1 MKLEMNKVVDTFKL
15 TLKLRV
21 DLYMYLLV
29 NMICKSNKVVP
40 QKYLSFRGRIFLF
53 GGKMEENLTK
63 VLETFNK
70 EIESSKSLDD
80 LEKLRIKYLG
90 KKGEITDLKKSIA
103 KLPNEEKPAAG
114 KLINKT
120 SKEIEEKLA
129 LKNEEIKKV
138 LLEEKVKAEKIDV
151 TAHFDKYE
159 SGHLAVINQT
169 MEELESIFQNM
180 GFDVVEG
187 PEVDTVKF
195 VFDDLNSPE
204 DHPARSTSD
213 TFYINDEVLLRPH
226 TSSMQIRVM
235 NEGKL
240 PIKMVS
246 AGRVFRNDE
255 VDATHS
261 PMFHQLE
268 CLVVDEN
275 VSMANLKA
283 TLETFIKEMF
293 GDEMKLRY
301 RPHHFPF
308 TEPSLEVDVTCPICK
323 GEGCPACGNTGW
335 SMELLGGGMVH
346 PNVLEACGIDSEKY
360 TGFAFGL
367 GVDRIA
373 MVKYGLDDI
382 RLLYDNDKRFMEQ
395 F

>member
-1 MKLEMNKVVDTFKL
+1 MMEAKLNDILAKAK
-15 TLKLRV
+15 
-21 DLYMYLLV
+21 
-29 NMICKSNKVVP
+29 
-40 QKYLSFRGRIFLF
+40 G
-53 GGKMEENLTK
+53 
-63 VLETFNK
+63 
-70 EIESSKSLDD
+70 EIDAASSLDD
-80 LEKLRIKYLG
+80 LEKARVKYLG
-90 KKGEITDLKKSIA
+90 KKGLITDLKKNIS
-103 KLPNEEKPAAG
+103 KLPKEEKPMAG
-114 KLINKT
+114 KLINENSKKIEQALGQKT
-120 SKEIEEKLA
+120 EDLNKEILKEKIKKEKL
-129 LKNEEIKKV
+129 
-138 LLEEKVKAEKIDV
+138 DV
-151 TAHFDKYE
+151 TAHFDRHE
-159 SGHLAVINQT
+159 SGHLSLINQT
-169 MEELESIFQNM
+169 LDDLETIFQNM
-180 GFDVVEG
+180 GFEVVDG
-187 PEVDTVKF
+187 PEIDTVKN
-195 VFDDLNSPE
+195 VFDDLNSPA

-213 TFYINDEVLLRPH
+213 TFYITDDILLRPH
-226 TSSMQIRVM
+226 TSSVQIRVM

-255 VDATHS
+255 VDRTHS

-293 GDEMKLRY
+293 GDDIELRY

-308 TEPSLEVDVTCPICK
+308 TEPSLEVDATCPICH

-373 MVKYGLDDI
+373 MVRYGLDDI
-382 RLLYDNDKRFMEQ
+382 RLLYDNDKRFIEQ

>member
-1 MKLEMNKVVDTFKL
+1 
-15 TLKLRV
+15 
-21 DLYMYLLV
+21 
-29 NMICKSNKVVP
+29 
-40 QKYLSFRGRIFLF
+40 
-53 GGKMEENLTK
+53 MEENLK
-63 VLETFNK
+63 QSLSKAQNEIEAADSLEVLEK
-70 EIESSKSLDD
+70 IRVS
-80 LEKLRIKYLG
+80 YLG
-90 KKGEITDLKKSIA
+90 KKGIITDLKKNIS
-103 KLPNEEKPAAG
+103 KLPNEEKPMAG
-114 KLINKT
+114 KLINET
-120 SKEIEEKLA
+120 STKIENA
-129 LKNEEIKKV
+129 
-138 LLEEKVKAEKIDV
+138 LLEKSEILKEELLKEKVEEETIDV
-151 TAHFDKYE
+151 TAHFERHD
-159 SGHLAVINQT
+159 SGHLALINQT
-169 MEELESIFQNM
+169 LEELESIFQNM

-187 PEVDTVKF
+187 PEIDTVKN
-195 VFDDLNSPE
+195 VFDDLNSPA

-213 TFYINDEVLLRPH
+213 TFYITDDTLLRPH

-293 GDEMKLRY
+293 GDDMELRY

-308 TEPSLEVDVTCPICK
+308 TEPSLEVDATCPVCR

-373 MVKYGLDDI
+373 MVKYGLNDI
-382 RLLYDNDKRFMEQ
+382 RLLYDNDKRFLEQ

>member
-1 MKLEMNKVVDTFKL
+1 
-15 TLKLRV
+15 
-21 DLYMYLLV
+21 
-29 NMICKSNKVVP
+29 
-40 QKYLSFRGRIFLF
+40 
-53 GGKMEENLTK
+53 MEENLK
-63 VLETFNK
+63 QILSK
-70 EIESSKSLDD
+70 AKSEIEASDSLDT
-80 LEKLRIKYLG
+80 LEKIRVAYLG
-90 KKGEITDLKKSIA
+90 KKGLITDQKKNIS
-103 KLPNEEKPAAG
+103 KLPNEEKPMAG
-114 KLINKT
+114 KLINET
-120 SKEIEEKLA
+120 SKEIENA
-129 LKNEEIKKV
+129 LSQKSEAVKKELLKQKIAEET
-138 LLEEKVKAEKIDV
+138 IDV
-151 TAHFDKYE
+151 TAHFENHD
-159 SGHLAVINQT
+159 SGHLALINQT
-169 MEELESIFQNM
+169 LEELEAIFQNM

-187 PEVDTVKF
+187 PEIDTVKH
-195 VFDDLNSPE
+195 VFDDLNSPA

-213 TFYINDEVLLRPH
+213 TFYITDDILLRPH

-293 GDEMKLRY
+293 GDDIKLRY

-308 TEPSLEVDVTCPICK
+308 TEPSLEVDATCPVCR

-382 RLLYDNDKRFMEQ
+382 RLLYDNDKRFIEQ

>member
-1 MKLEMNKVVDTFKL
+1 
-15 TLKLRV
+15 
-21 DLYMYLLV
+21 
-29 NMICKSNKVVP
+29 
-40 QKYLSFRGRIFLF
+40 
-53 GGKMEENLTK
+53 MEENLKK
-63 VLETFNK
+63 VLETFAQ
-70 EIESSKSLDD
+70 EIVDAKSLDD

-103 KLPNEEKPAAG
+103 KLPNEEKPEAG

-129 LKNEEIKKV
+129 SKNKEINEE
-138 LLEEKVKAEKIDV
+138 LLSEKVKAEKIDV
-151 TAHFDKYE
+151 TAHFDKFE

-187 PEVDTVKF
+187 PEVDTVKY

-308 TEPSLEVDVTCPICK
+308 TEPSLEVDVTCPTCK

-382 RLLYDNDKRFMEQ
+382 RLLYDNDKRFIEQ

>member
-1 MKLEMNKVVDTFKL
+1 
-15 TLKLRV
+15 
-21 DLYMYLLV
+21 
-29 NMICKSNKVVP
+29 
-40 QKYLSFRGRIFLF
+40 
-53 GGKMEENLTK
+53 MEENLKQSLTK
-63 VLETFNK
+63 AQN
-70 EIESSKSLDD
+70 EIEAAKSLDE
-80 LEKLRIKYLG
+80 LEKIRITYLG
-90 KKGEITDLKKSIA
+90 KKGVMTDLKKNIS
-103 KLPNEEKPAAG
+103 KLPNEEKPMAG
-114 KLINKT
+114 KLINET
-120 SKEIEEKLA
+120 STQIETA
-129 LKNEEIKKV
+129 L
-138 LLEEKVKAEKIDV
+138 AEKSEEVKKELLKEKIVNETIDV
-151 TAHFDKYE
+151 TAHFEKHD
-159 SGHLAVINQT
+159 SGHLALINQT
-169 MEELESIFQNM
+169 LEELETIFQNM

-187 PEVDTVKF
+187 PEIDTVKN
-195 VFDDLNSPE
+195 VFDDLNSPA

-213 TFYINDEVLLRPH
+213 TFYITDDILLRPH

-235 NEGKL
+235 EEGKL

-293 GDEMKLRY
+293 GDDMELRY

-308 TEPSLEVDVTCPICK
+308 TEPSLEVDATCPICR

-346 PNVLEACGIDSEKY
+346 PSVLEACGIDSEKY

-382 RLLYDNDKRFMEQ
+382 RLLYDNDKRFLEQ

>member
-1 MKLEMNKVVDTFKL
+1 
-15 TLKLRV
+15 
-21 DLYMYLLV
+21 
-29 NMICKSNKVVP
+29 
-40 QKYLSFRGRIFLF
+40 
-53 GGKMEENLTK
+53 MEENLKK
-63 VLETFNK
+63 VLETFAQ
-70 EIESSKSLDD
+70 EIVDAKSLDD

-103 KLPNEEKPAAG
+103 KLPNEEKPEAG

-129 LKNEEIKKV
+129 SKNKEINEK
-138 LLEEKVKAEKIDV
+138 LLSEKVKAEKIDV
-151 TAHFDKYE
+151 TAHFDKFE

-187 PEVDTVKF
+187 PEVDTVKY

-308 TEPSLEVDVTCPICK
+308 TEPSLEVDVTCPTCK

-382 RLLYDNDKRFMEQ
+382 RLLYDNDKRFIEQ

>member
-1 MKLEMNKVVDTFKL
+1 
-15 TLKLRV
+15 
-21 DLYMYLLV
+21 
-29 NMICKSNKVVP
+29 
-40 QKYLSFRGRIFLF
+40 
-53 GGKMEENLTK
+53 MEENLK
-63 VLETFNK
+63 QILSK
-70 EIESSKSLDD
+70 AKSEIEASDSLDT
-80 LEKLRIKYLG
+80 LEKIRVAYLG
-90 KKGEITDLKKSIA
+90 KKGLITDQKKNIS
-103 KLPNEEKPAAG
+103 KLPNEEKPMAG
-114 KLINKT
+114 KLINET
-120 SKEIEEKLA
+120 SKEIENA
-129 LKNEEIKKV
+129 LSQKSEAVKKELLKQKIAEET
-138 LLEEKVKAEKIDV
+138 IDV
-151 TAHFDKYE
+151 TAHFERHD
-159 SGHLAVINQT
+159 SGHLALINQT
-169 MEELESIFQNM
+169 LEELESIFQNM

-187 PEVDTVKF
+187 PEIDTVKN
-195 VFDDLNSPE
+195 VFDDLNSPA

-213 TFYINDEVLLRPH
+213 TFYITDDTLLRPH

-293 GDEMKLRY
+293 GDDMELRY

-308 TEPSLEVDVTCPICK
+308 TEPSLEVDATCPVCR

-346 PNVLEACGIDSEKY
+346 SNVLEACGIDSEKY

-382 RLLYDNDKRFMEQ
+382 RLLYDNDKRFLEQ

>member
-1 MKLEMNKVVDTFKL
+1 MEAKLNDILAKA
-15 TLKLRV
+15 
-21 DLYMYLLV
+21 
-29 NMICKSNKVVP
+29 
-40 QKYLSFRGRIFLF
+40 RG
-53 GGKMEENLTK
+53 
-63 VLETFNK
+63 
-70 EIESSKSLDD
+70 EIDAASSLDD
-80 LEKLRIKYLG
+80 LEKARVKYLG
-90 KKGEITDLKKSIA
+90 KKGLITDLKKNIS
-103 KLPNEEKPAAG
+103 KLPKEEKPMAG
-114 KLINKT
+114 KLINENSKKIEQALGQKT
-120 SKEIEEKLA
+120 EDLNKEILKEKIKKEKL
-129 LKNEEIKKV
+129 
-138 LLEEKVKAEKIDV
+138 DV
-151 TAHFDKYE
+151 TAHFDRHE
-159 SGHLAVINQT
+159 SGHLSLINQT
-169 MEELESIFQNM
+169 LDDLETIFQNM
-180 GFDVVEG
+180 GFEVVDG
-187 PEVDTVKF
+187 PEIDTVKN
-195 VFDDLNSPE
+195 VFDDLNSPA

-213 TFYINDEVLLRPH
+213 TFYITDDILLRPH
-226 TSSMQIRVM
+226 TSSVQIRVM

-255 VDATHS
+255 VDRTHS

-293 GDEMKLRY
+293 GDDIELRY

-308 TEPSLEVDVTCPICK
+308 TEPSLEVDATCPICH

-373 MVKYGLDDI
+373 MVRYGLDDI
-382 RLLYDNDKRFMEQ
+382 RLLYDNDKRFIEQ

>member
-1 MKLEMNKVVDTFKL
+1 MKEELKALVEEATKAIEEKTDLKSLEE
-15 TLKLRV
+15 LRV
-21 DLYMYLLV
+21 
-29 NMICKSNKVVP
+29 
-40 QKYLSFRGRIFLF
+40 
-53 GGKMEENLTK
+53 
-63 VLETFNK
+63 
-70 EIESSKSLDD
+70 
-80 LEKLRIKYLG
+80 KYLG
-90 KKGEITDLKKSIA
+90 KKGKITAFKKNIS
-103 KLPNEEKPAAG
+103 KLPNEEKPMAG
-114 KLINKT
+114 KLINET
-120 SKEIEEKLA
+120 SREVEKILEKRKEI
-129 LKNEEIKKV
+129 IKKE
-138 LLEEKVKAEKIDV
+138 LLEKKIKEEKIDV
-151 TAHFDKYE
+151 TANFDIYETGHF
-159 SGHLAVINQT
+159 SVINQT
-169 MEELESIFQNM
+169 MAELEEIFQNM

-187 PEVDTVKF
+187 PEIDTVKN
-195 VFDDLNSPE
+195 VFDDLNSPKN
-204 DHPARSTSD
+204 HPSRSLSD
-213 TFYINDEVLLRPH
+213 TFYIDEDTLLRPH

-275 VSMANLKA
+275 VSLANLKS

-293 GDEMKLRY
+293 GNDMKMRY

-308 TEPSLEVDVTCPICK
+308 TEPSLEVDVTCPSCGGK
-323 GEGCPACGNTGW
+323 GCPACSNTGW

>member
-1 MKLEMNKVVDTFKL
+1 MMEAKLNDILAKA
-15 TLKLRV
+15 
-21 DLYMYLLV
+21 
-29 NMICKSNKVVP
+29 
-40 QKYLSFRGRIFLF
+40 RG
-53 GGKMEENLTK
+53 
-63 VLETFNK
+63 
-70 EIESSKSLDD
+70 EIEAASSLDD
-80 LEKLRIKYLG
+80 LEKARVKYLG
-90 KKGEITDLKKSIA
+90 KKGLVTDLKKNIS
-103 KLPNEEKPAAG
+103 KLPKEEKPIAG
-114 KLINKT
+114 KLINENSKKIEEALGQKT
-120 SKEIEEKLA
+120 EALNKEILKEKIKKEKL
-129 LKNEEIKKV
+129 
-138 LLEEKVKAEKIDV
+138 DV
-151 TAHFDKYE
+151 TANFDRHD
-159 SGHLAVINQT
+159 SGHLSLINQT
-169 MEELESIFQNM
+169 LDDLETIFQNM
-180 GFDVVEG
+180 GFEVVDG
-187 PEVDTVKF
+187 PEIDTVKN
-195 VFDDLNSPE
+195 VFDDLNSPA

-213 TFYINDEVLLRPH
+213 TFYITDDILLRPH
-226 TSSMQIRVM
+226 TSSVQIRVM

-255 VDATHS
+255 VDRTHS

-293 GDEMKLRY
+293 GDDIELRY

-308 TEPSLEVDVTCPICK
+308 TEPSLEVDATCPICH

-373 MVKYGLDDI
+373 MVRYGLDDI
-382 RLLYDNDKRFMEQ
+382 RLLYDNDKRFIEQ

>member
-1 MKLEMNKVVDTFKL
+1 MGFVVVD
-15 TLKLRV
+15 
-21 DLYMYLLV
+21 
-29 NMICKSNKVVP
+29 
-40 QKYLSFRGRIFLF
+40 
-53 GGKMEENLTK
+53 
-63 VLETFNK
+63 
-70 EIESSKSLDD
+70 
-80 LEKLRIKYLG
+80 
-90 KKGEITDLKKSIA
+90 
-103 KLPNEEKPAAG
+103 
-114 KLINKT
+114 
-120 SKEIEEKLA
+120 
-129 LKNEEIKKV
+129 
-138 LLEEKVKAEKIDV
+138 
-151 TAHFDKYE
+151 
-159 SGHLAVINQT
+159 
-169 MEELESIFQNM
+169 
-180 GFDVVEG
+180 G
-187 PEVDTVKF
+187 PEIDTVKN
-195 VFDDLNSPE
+195 VFDDLNSPA

-213 TFYINDEVLLRPH
+213 TFYITDDILLRPH
-226 TSSMQIRVM
+226 TSSVQIRVM

-255 VDATHS
+255 VDRTHS

-268 CLVVDEN
+268 CLVIDEN

-293 GDEMKLRY
+293 GDDIELRY

-308 TEPSLEVDVTCPICK
+308 TEPSLEVDATCPVCH

-373 MVKYGLDDI
+373 MVRYGLDDI
-382 RLLYDNDKRFMEQ
+382 RLLYDNDKRFIEQ

>member
-1 MKLEMNKVVDTFKL
+1 
-15 TLKLRV
+15 
-21 DLYMYLLV
+21 
-29 NMICKSNKVVP
+29 
-40 QKYLSFRGRIFLF
+40 
-53 GGKMEENLTK
+53 MEENLK
-63 VLETFNK
+63 ELIAKAIHEIDLSLSLE
-70 EIESSKSLDD
+70 E
-80 LEKLRIKYLG
+80 LEKLRVKYLG
-90 KKGEITDLKKSIA
+90 KKGLITDLKKNIA
-103 KLPNEEKPAAG
+103 KLPKEEKPQAG
-114 KLINKT
+114 KLINQASVKIEDALEDKT
-120 SKEIEEKLA
+120 KAIREK
-129 LKNEEIKKV
+129 
-138 LLEEKVKAEKIDV
+138 LLEEKIEEEKIDV
-151 TAHFDKYE
+151 TAHFDRKT
-159 SGHLAVINQT
+159 SGHLALINQT
-169 MEELESIFQNM
+169 LEDLEAIFQNM

-187 PEVDTVKF
+187 PEIDTVKN
-195 VFDDLNSPE
+195 VFDDLNSPA

-213 TFYINDEVLLRPH
+213 TFYITDDVLLRPH

-293 GDEMKLRY
+293 GDDIKLRY

-308 TEPSLEVDVTCPICK
+308 TEPSLEVDATCPICK
-323 GEGCPACGNTGW
+323 GKGCPACGNTGW

-382 RLLYDNDKRFMEQ
+382 RLLYDNDKRFLEQ

>member
-1 MKLEMNKVVDTFKL
+1 MKEKLEALVKEA
-15 TLKLRV
+15 TLAIEKSEDLKALDNLRV
-21 DLYMYLLV
+21 
-29 NMICKSNKVVP
+29 
-40 QKYLSFRGRIFLF
+40 
-53 GGKMEENLTK
+53 
-63 VLETFNK
+63 
-70 EIESSKSLDD
+70 
-80 LEKLRIKYLG
+80 KYLG
-90 KKGEITDLKKSIA
+90 KKGEITSLKKNIS
-103 KLPNEEKPAAG
+103 KLSNEEKPMAG
-114 KLINKT
+114 KLINET
-120 SKEIEEKLA
+120 SKEVENKLEERK
-129 LKNEEIKKV
+129 EEIKKI
-138 LLEEKVKAEKIDV
+138 LLDKKIKEEKIDV
-151 TAHFDKYE
+151 TANFDLYS
-159 SGHLAVINQT
+159 SGHFSVINQT
-169 MEELESIFQNM
+169 MAELEEIFQNM

-187 PEVDTVKF
+187 PEIDTVKN
-195 VFDDLNSPE
+195 VFDDLNSPKN
-204 DHPARSTSD
+204 HPSRSLSD
-213 TFYINDEVLLRPH
+213 TFYINENTLLRPH

-275 VSMANLKA
+275 VSLANLKA

-293 GDEMKLRY
+293 GDEMKMRY

-308 TEPSLEVDVTCPICK
+308 TEPSLEVDVTCPICGGK
-323 GEGCPACGNTGW
+323 GCPACSNTGW

-346 PNVLEACGIDSEKY
+346 PNVLENCGIDSEKY

-382 RLLYDNDKRFMEQ
+382 RLLFDNDKRFIEQ

>member
-1 MKLEMNKVVDTFKL
+1 MEAKLNNILAKA
-15 TLKLRV
+15 
-21 DLYMYLLV
+21 
-29 NMICKSNKVVP
+29 
-40 QKYLSFRGRIFLF
+40 RG
-53 GGKMEENLTK
+53 
-63 VLETFNK
+63 
-70 EIESSKSLDD
+70 EIEAASSLDD
-80 LEKLRIKYLG
+80 LEKARVKYLG
-90 KKGEITDLKKSIA
+90 KKGLVTDLKKNIS
-103 KLPNEEKPAAG
+103 KLPKEEKPMAG
-114 KLINKT
+114 KLINENSKKIEQALGQKT
-120 SKEIEEKLA
+120 EALNKEILKEKIKKEKL
-129 LKNEEIKKV
+129 
-138 LLEEKVKAEKIDV
+138 DV
-151 TAHFDKYE
+151 TAHFDRHE
-159 SGHLAVINQT
+159 SGHLSLINQT
-169 MEELESIFQNM
+169 LDDLETIFQNM
-180 GFDVVEG
+180 GFEVVDG
-187 PEVDTVKF
+187 PEIDTVKN
-195 VFDDLNSPE
+195 VFDDLNSPA

-213 TFYINDEVLLRPH
+213 TFYITDDILLRPH
-226 TSSMQIRVM
+226 TSSVQIRVM

-255 VDATHS
+255 VDRTHS

-293 GDEMKLRY
+293 GDDIELRY

-308 TEPSLEVDVTCPICK
+308 TEPSLEVDATCPICH

-373 MVKYGLDDI
+373 MVRYGLDDI
-382 RLLYDNDKRFMEQ
+382 RLLYDNDKRFIEQ

>member
-1 MKLEMNKVVDTFKL
+1 MKEQLQALVKKASEAIEKSE
-15 TLKLRV
+15 
-21 DLYMYLLV
+21 DL
-29 NMICKSNKVVP
+29 
-40 QKYLSFRGRIFLF
+40 
-53 GGKMEENLTK
+53 
-63 VLETFNK
+63 
-70 EIESSKSLDD
+70 KSLDQI
-80 LEKLRIKYLG
+80 RVKYLG
-90 KKGEITDLKKSIA
+90 KKGEITSLKKNIS
-103 KLPNEEKPAAG
+103 KLPNEEKPMAG
-114 KLINKT
+114 KLINQT
-120 SKEIEEKLA
+120 SNEVEKKLEDR
-129 LKNEEIKKV
+129 KEEIKKI
-138 LLEEKVKAEKIDV
+138 LLDKKIKEEKIDV
-151 TAHFDKYE
+151 TANFDLYS
-159 SGHLAVINQT
+159 SGHMSVINQT
-169 MEELESIFQNM
+169 MAELEEIFQNM

-187 PEVDTVKF
+187 PEIDTVKN
-195 VFDDLNSPE
+195 VFDDLNSPKN
-204 DHPARSTSD
+204 HPSRSLSD
-213 TFYINDEVLLRPH
+213 TFYINENTLLRPH

-268 CLVVDEN
+268 CLIVDEN
-275 VSMANLKA
+275 VSIANLKA

-293 GDEMKLRY
+293 GDQIKMRY

-308 TEPSLEVDVTCPICK
+308 TEPSLEVDVTCPVCGGK
-323 GEGCPACGNTGW
+323 GCPACSNTGW

-346 PNVLEACGIDSEKY
+346 PNVLENCGIDSEKY

-382 RLLYDNDKRFMEQ
+382 RLLFDNDKRFIEQ

>member
-1 MKLEMNKVVDTFKL
+1 
-15 TLKLRV
+15 
-21 DLYMYLLV
+21 
-29 NMICKSNKVVP
+29 
-40 QKYLSFRGRIFLF
+40 
-53 GGKMEENLTK
+53 MEENL
-63 VLETFNK
+63 K
-70 EIESSKSLDD
+70 ELIAKAICEIDLSLNLKE
-80 LEKLRIKYLG
+80 LEKLRVKYLG
-90 KKGEITDLKKSIA
+90 KKGLITDLKKNIA
-103 KLPNEEKPAAG
+103 KLPKEEKPQAG
-114 KLINKT
+114 KLINQASLKIEDALEDKT
-120 SKEIEEKLA
+120 KAIREK
-129 LKNEEIKKV
+129 
-138 LLEEKVKAEKIDV
+138 LLEEKIEEEKIDV
-151 TAHFDKYE
+151 TAHFDRKT
-159 SGHLAVINQT
+159 SGHLALINQT
-169 MEELESIFQNM
+169 LEDLEAIFQNM

-187 PEVDTVKF
+187 PEIDTVKN
-195 VFDDLNSPE
+195 VFDDLNSPA

-213 TFYINDEVLLRPH
+213 TFYITDDVLLRPH

-293 GDEMKLRY
+293 GDDIKLRY

-308 TEPSLEVDVTCPICK
+308 TEPSLEVDATCPICK
-323 GEGCPACGNTGW
+323 GKGCPACGNTGW

-382 RLLYDNDKRFMEQ
+382 RLLYDNDKRFLEQ

>member
-1 MKLEMNKVVDTFKL
+1 
-15 TLKLRV
+15 
-21 DLYMYLLV
+21 
-29 NMICKSNKVVP
+29 
-40 QKYLSFRGRIFLF
+40 
-53 GGKMEENLTK
+53 MEENLKK
-63 VLETFNK
+63 VLETFTS
-70 EIESSKSLDD
+70 ELTVARSIDD

-90 KKGEITDLKKSIA
+90 KKGVITDLKKSIA
-103 KLPNEEKPAAG
+103 KLSNEEKPMAG
-114 KLINKT
+114 KLINQT
-120 SKEIEEKLA
+120 SGAIEKSLSKKRQEIQKA
-129 LKNEEIKKV
+129 
-138 LLEEKVKAEKIDV
+138 LLEERVKEEKIDV
-151 TAHFDKYE
+151 TAHFDKVE
-159 SGHLAVINQT
+159 SGHFAVINQT

-213 TFYINDEVLLRPH
+213 TFYINKDVLLRPH

-275 VSMANLKA
+275 VSMANLKS

-335 SMELLGGGMVH
+335 SMELLG
-346 PNVLEACGIDSEKY
+346 EEW
-360 TGFAFGL
+360 F
-367 GVDRIA
+367 
-373 MVKYGLDDI
+373 I
-382 RLLYDNDKRFMEQ
+382 RKCLRLVV
-395 F
+395 

>member
-1 MKLEMNKVVDTFKL
+1 MKEQLQALVKRASEAIEKSE
-15 TLKLRV
+15 
-21 DLYMYLLV
+21 DL
-29 NMICKSNKVVP
+29 
-40 QKYLSFRGRIFLF
+40 
-53 GGKMEENLTK
+53 
-63 VLETFNK
+63 
-70 EIESSKSLDD
+70 KSLDQI
-80 LEKLRIKYLG
+80 RVKYLG
-90 KKGEITDLKKSIA
+90 KKGEITSLKKNIS
-103 KLPNEEKPAAG
+103 KLPNDQKPMAG
-114 KLINKT
+114 KLINQT
-120 SKEIEEKLA
+120 SNEVENKLEERK
-129 LKNEEIKKV
+129 EEIKKI
-138 LLEEKVKAEKIDV
+138 LLDKKIKEEKIDV
-151 TAHFDKYE
+151 TANFDIYS
-159 SGHLAVINQT
+159 SGHMSVINQT
-169 MEELESIFQNM
+169 MAELEEIFQNM

-187 PEVDTVKF
+187 PEIDTVKN
-195 VFDDLNSPE
+195 VFDDLNSPKN
-204 DHPARSTSD
+204 HPSRSLSD
-213 TFYINDEVLLRPH
+213 TFYINENTLLRPH

-275 VSMANLKA
+275 VSIANLKA

-293 GDEMKLRY
+293 GDQIKMRY

-308 TEPSLEVDVTCPICK
+308 TEPSLEVDVTCPICGGK
-323 GEGCPACGNTGW
+323 GCPACSNTGW

-346 PNVLEACGIDSEKY
+346 PNVLENCGIDSEKY

-382 RLLYDNDKRFMEQ
+382 RLLFDNDKRFIEQ

>member
-1 MKLEMNKVVDTFKL
+1 
-15 TLKLRV
+15 
-21 DLYMYLLV
+21 
-29 NMICKSNKVVP
+29 
-40 QKYLSFRGRIFLF
+40 
-53 GGKMEENLTK
+53 MEENLK
-63 VLETFNK
+63 ELIAKAIHEIDLSLSLE
-70 EIESSKSLDD
+70 E
-80 LEKLRIKYLG
+80 LEKLRVKYLG
-90 KKGEITDLKKSIA
+90 KKGLITDLKKNIA
-103 KLPNEEKPAAG
+103 KLPKEEKPQAG
-114 KLINKT
+114 KLINQA
-120 SKEIEEKLA
+120 SVEIEKALEEKT
-129 LKNEEIKKV
+129 KTIREK
-138 LLEEKVKAEKIDV
+138 LLEEKVEEEKIDV
-151 TAHFDKYE
+151 TAHFDRKT
-159 SGHLAVINQT
+159 SGHLALINQT
-169 MEELESIFQNM
+169 LEDLEAIFQNM

-187 PEVDTVKF
+187 PEIDTVKN
-195 VFDDLNSPE
+195 VFDDLNSPA

-213 TFYINDEVLLRPH
+213 TFYITDDVLLRPH

-293 GDEMKLRY
+293 GDDIKLRY

-308 TEPSLEVDVTCPICK
+308 TEPSLEVDATCPICK
-323 GEGCPACGNTGW
+323 GKGCPACGNTGW

-382 RLLYDNDKRFMEQ
+382 RLLYDNDKRFLEQ

>member
-1 MKLEMNKVVDTFKL
+1 MKEKLEALVKEA
-15 TLKLRV
+15 TLAIEKSE
-21 DLYMYLLV
+21 DL
-29 NMICKSNKVVP
+29 
-40 QKYLSFRGRIFLF
+40 
-53 GGKMEENLTK
+53 
-63 VLETFNK
+63 
-70 EIESSKSLDD
+70 KSLD
-80 LEKLRIKYLG
+80 ELRVKYLG
-90 KKGEITDLKKSIA
+90 KKGEITSLKKNIS
-103 KLPNEEKPAAG
+103 KLPNEEKPMAG
-114 KLINKT
+114 KLINQT
-120 SKEIEEKLA
+120 SNEVENKLEDR
-129 LKNEEIKKV
+129 KEEIKKI
-138 LLEEKVKAEKIDV
+138 LLYKKIKEEKIYV
-151 TAHFDKYE
+151 TANFDLYS
-159 SGHLAVINQT
+159 SGHFSVINQT
-169 MEELESIFQNM
+169 MAELEEIFQNM

-187 PEVDTVKF
+187 PEIDTVKN
-195 VFDDLNSPE
+195 VFDDLNSPKN
-204 DHPARSTSD
+204 HPSRSLSD
-213 TFYINDEVLLRPH
+213 TFYINENTLLRPH

-275 VSMANLKA
+275 VSLANLKA

-293 GDEMKLRY
+293 GDEMKMRY

-308 TEPSLEVDVTCPICK
+308 TEPSLEVDVTCPICGGK
-323 GEGCPACGNTGW
+323 GCPACSNTGW

-346 PNVLEACGIDSEKY
+346 PNVLENCGIDSEKY

-382 RLLYDNDKRFMEQ
+382 RLLFDNDKRFIEQ

>member
-1 MKLEMNKVVDTFKL
+1 
-15 TLKLRV
+15 
-21 DLYMYLLV
+21 
-29 NMICKSNKVVP
+29 
-40 QKYLSFRGRIFLF
+40 
-53 GGKMEENLTK
+53 MEENLK
-63 VLETFNK
+63 QSLSKAQNEIEAADSLEVLEK
-70 EIESSKSLDD
+70 IRVS
-80 LEKLRIKYLG
+80 YLG
-90 KKGEITDLKKSIA
+90 KKGIITDLKKNIS
-103 KLPNEEKPAAG
+103 KLPNEEKPMAG
-114 KLINKT
+114 KLINET
-120 SKEIEEKLA
+120 STKIENA
-129 LKNEEIKKV
+129 
-138 LLEEKVKAEKIDV
+138 LLEKSEILKEELLKEKVEEETIDV
-151 TAHFDKYE
+151 TAHFERHD
-159 SGHLAVINQT
+159 SGHLALINQT
-169 MEELESIFQNM
+169 LEELESIFQNM

-187 PEVDTVKF
+187 PEIDTVKN
-195 VFDDLNSPE
+195 VFDDLNSPA

-213 TFYINDEVLLRPH
+213 TFYITDDTLLRPH

-275 VSMANLKA
+275 VSMVNLKA

-293 GDEMKLRY
+293 GDDMELRY

-308 TEPSLEVDVTCPICK
+308 TEPSLEVDATCPVCR

-382 RLLYDNDKRFMEQ
+382 RLLYDNDKRFLEQ

>member
-1 MKLEMNKVVDTFKL
+1 
-15 TLKLRV
+15 
-21 DLYMYLLV
+21 
-29 NMICKSNKVVP
+29 
-40 QKYLSFRGRIFLF
+40 
-53 GGKMEENLTK
+53 MEENLK
-63 VLETFNK
+63 QSLSKAQNEIEAADSLEVLEK
-70 EIESSKSLDD
+70 IRVS
-80 LEKLRIKYLG
+80 YLG
-90 KKGEITDLKKSIA
+90 KKGIITDLKKNIS
-103 KLPNEEKPAAG
+103 KLPNEEKPMAG
-114 KLINKT
+114 KLINET
-120 SKEIEEKLA
+120 STKIENA
-129 LKNEEIKKV
+129 
-138 LLEEKVKAEKIDV
+138 LLEKSEILKEELLKEKVEEETIDV
-151 TAHFDKYE
+151 TAHFERHD
-159 SGHLAVINQT
+159 SGHLALINQT
-169 MEELESIFQNM
+169 LEELESIFQNM

-187 PEVDTVKF
+187 PEIDTVKN
-195 VFDDLNSPE
+195 VFDDLNSPA

-213 TFYINDEVLLRPH
+213 TFYITDDTLLRPH

-293 GDEMKLRY
+293 GDDIKLRY

-308 TEPSLEVDVTCPICK
+308 TEPSLEVDATCPVCR

-382 RLLYDNDKRFMEQ
+382 RLLYDNDKRFLEQ

>member
-1 MKLEMNKVVDTFKL
+1 
-15 TLKLRV
+15 
-21 DLYMYLLV
+21 
-29 NMICKSNKVVP
+29 
-40 QKYLSFRGRIFLF
+40 
-53 GGKMEENLTK
+53 MEENLKQSLTK
-63 VLETFNK
+63 AQN
-70 EIESSKSLDD
+70 EIEAAKSLDE
-80 LEKLRIKYLG
+80 LEKIRITYLG
-90 KKGEITDLKKSIA
+90 KKGVMTDLKKNIS
-103 KLPNEEKPAAG
+103 KLPNEEKPMAG
-114 KLINKT
+114 KLINET
-120 SKEIEEKLA
+120 STQIETA
-129 LKNEEIKKV
+129 L
-138 LLEEKVKAEKIDV
+138 AEKSELLKKELLKEKIAEETIDV
-151 TAHFDKYE
+151 TAHFEKHD
-159 SGHLAVINQT
+159 SGHLALINQT
-169 MEELESIFQNM
+169 LEELETIFQNM

-187 PEVDTVKF
+187 PEIDTVKN
-195 VFDDLNSPE
+195 VFDDLNSPA

-213 TFYINDEVLLRPH
+213 TFYITDDILLRPH

-235 NEGKL
+235 EEGKL

-293 GDEMKLRY
+293 GDDMELRY

-308 TEPSLEVDVTCPICK
+308 TEPSLEVDATCPICR

-382 RLLYDNDKRFMEQ
+382 RLLYDNDKRFLEQ

>member
-1 MKLEMNKVVDTFKL
+1 
-15 TLKLRV
+15 
-21 DLYMYLLV
+21 
-29 NMICKSNKVVP
+29 
-40 QKYLSFRGRIFLF
+40 
-53 GGKMEENLTK
+53 MEENLKQSLTK
-63 VLETFNK
+63 AQN
-70 EIESSKSLDD
+70 EIEAAKSLDE
-80 LEKLRIKYLG
+80 LEKIRITYLG
-90 KKGEITDLKKSIA
+90 KKGVMTDLKKNIS
-103 KLPNEEKPAAG
+103 KLPNEEKPMAG
-114 KLINKT
+114 KLINET
-120 SKEIEEKLA
+120 STQIETA
-129 LKNEEIKKV
+129 L
-138 LLEEKVKAEKIDV
+138 AEKSDSLKKELLKEKIAEETIDV
-151 TAHFDKYE
+151 TAHFEKHD
-159 SGHLAVINQT
+159 SGHLALINQT
-169 MEELESIFQNM
+169 LEELETIFQNM

-187 PEVDTVKF
+187 PEIDTVKN
-195 VFDDLNSPE
+195 VFDDLNSPA

-213 TFYINDEVLLRPH
+213 TFYITDDILLRPH

-235 NEGKL
+235 EEGKL

-293 GDEMKLRY
+293 GDHMELRY

-308 TEPSLEVDVTCPICK
+308 TEPSLEVDATCPICR

-382 RLLYDNDKRFMEQ
+382 RLLYDNDKRFLEQ

>member
-1 MKLEMNKVVDTFKL
+1 MKEKLEALVKEA
-15 TLKLRV
+15 TLAIEKSE
-21 DLYMYLLV
+21 DL
-29 NMICKSNKVVP
+29 
-40 QKYLSFRGRIFLF
+40 
-53 GGKMEENLTK
+53 
-63 VLETFNK
+63 
-70 EIESSKSLDD
+70 KSLDD
-80 LEKLRIKYLG
+80 LRVKYLG
-90 KKGEITDLKKSIA
+90 KKGEITSLKKNIS
-103 KLPNEEKPAAG
+103 KLPNEEKPMAG
-114 KLINKT
+114 KLINQT
-120 SKEIEEKLA
+120 SKEVENKLEERK
-129 LKNEEIKKV
+129 EEIKKI
-138 LLEEKVKAEKIDV
+138 LLDKKIKEEKIDV
-151 TAHFDKYE
+151 TANFDLYS
-159 SGHLAVINQT
+159 SGHFSVINQT
-169 MEELESIFQNM
+169 MAELEEIFQNM

-187 PEVDTVKF
+187 PEIDTVKN
-195 VFDDLNSPE
+195 VFDDLNSPKN
-204 DHPARSTSD
+204 HPSRSLSD
-213 TFYINDEVLLRPH
+213 TFYINENTLLRPH

-275 VSMANLKA
+275 VSLANLKA

-293 GDEMKLRY
+293 GDEMKMRY

-308 TEPSLEVDVTCPICK
+308 TEPSLEVDVTCPICGGK
-323 GEGCPACGNTGW
+323 GCPACSNTGW

-346 PNVLEACGIDSEKY
+346 PNVLENCGIDSEKY

-382 RLLYDNDKRFMEQ
+382 RLLFDNDKRFIEQ

>member
-1 MKLEMNKVVDTFKL
+1 
-15 TLKLRV
+15 
-21 DLYMYLLV
+21 
-29 NMICKSNKVVP
+29 
-40 QKYLSFRGRIFLF
+40 
-53 GGKMEENLTK
+53 MEENLKQSLTK
-63 VLETFNK
+63 AQN
-70 EIESSKSLDD
+70 EIEAAKSLDE
-80 LEKLRIKYLG
+80 LEKIRITYLG
-90 KKGEITDLKKSIA
+90 KKGVMTDLKKNIS
-103 KLPNEEKPAAG
+103 KLPNEEKPMAG
-114 KLINKT
+114 KLINET
-120 SKEIEEKLA
+120 STQIETA
-129 LKNEEIKKV
+129 L
-138 LLEEKVKAEKIDV
+138 AEKSELLKKELLKEKIAEETIDV
-151 TAHFDKYE
+151 TAHFEKHD
-159 SGHLAVINQT
+159 SGHLALINQT
-169 MEELESIFQNM
+169 LEELETIFQNM

-187 PEVDTVKF
+187 PEIDTVKN
-195 VFDDLNSPE
+195 VFDDLNSPA

-213 TFYINDEVLLRPH
+213 TFYITDDILLRPH

-235 NEGKL
+235 EEGKL

-293 GDEMKLRY
+293 GDDMELRY

-308 TEPSLEVDVTCPICK
+308 TEPSLEVDATCPICR

-346 PNVLEACGIDSEKY
+346 PSVLEACGIDSEKY

-382 RLLYDNDKRFMEQ
+382 RLLYDNDKRFLEQ

>member
-1 MKLEMNKVVDTFKL
+1 MKEKLEALVKEATEAIEKSED
-15 TLKLRV
+15 LKA
-21 DLYMYLLV
+21 
-29 NMICKSNKVVP
+29 
-40 QKYLSFRGRIFLF
+40 
-53 GGKMEENLTK
+53 
-63 VLETFNK
+63 
-70 EIESSKSLDD
+70 LDD
-80 LEKLRIKYLG
+80 LRVKYLG
-90 KKGEITDLKKSIA
+90 KKGEITSLKKNIS
-103 KLPNEEKPAAG
+103 KLPNEEKPMAG
-114 KLINKT
+114 KLINET
-120 SKEIEEKLA
+120 SKEVENKLEVR
-129 LKNEEIKKV
+129 KEEIKKI
-138 LLEEKVKAEKIDV
+138 LLDKKIKEEKIDV
-151 TAHFDKYE
+151 TANFDLYS
-159 SGHLAVINQT
+159 SGHFSVINQT
-169 MEELESIFQNM
+169 MAELEEIFQNM

-187 PEVDTVKF
+187 PEIDTVKN
-195 VFDDLNSPE
+195 VFDDLNSPKN
-204 DHPARSTSD
+204 HPSRSLSD
-213 TFYINDEVLLRPH
+213 TFYINENTLLRPH

-275 VSMANLKA
+275 VSLANLKA

-293 GDEMKLRY
+293 GDQMKMRY

-308 TEPSLEVDVTCPICK
+308 TEPSLEVDVTCPICGGK
-323 GEGCPACGNTGW
+323 GCPACSNTGW

-346 PNVLEACGIDSEKY
+346 PNVLENCGIDSEKY

-373 MVKYGLDDI
+373 MVKYGLYDI
-382 RLLYDNDKRFMEQ
+382 RLLFDNDKRFIEQ

>member
-1 MKLEMNKVVDTFKL
+1 MEAKLNDILAKAKGEIDTA
-15 TLKLRV
+15 
-21 DLYMYLLV
+21 
-29 NMICKSNKVVP
+29 S
-40 QKYLSFRGRIFLF
+40 
-53 GGKMEENLTK
+53 
-63 VLETFNK
+63 
-70 EIESSKSLDD
+70 SLDD
-80 LEKLRIKYLG
+80 LEKARVKYLG
-90 KKGEITDLKKSIA
+90 KKGLFTDLKKNIS
-103 KLPNEEKPAAG
+103 KLPKEEKPMAG
-114 KLINKT
+114 KLINENSKKIEQALGEK
-120 SKEIEEKLA
+120 SEALNKEILKEKIKKEKL
-129 LKNEEIKKV
+129 
-138 LLEEKVKAEKIDV
+138 DV
-151 TAHFDKYE
+151 TAHFDRHE
-159 SGHLAVINQT
+159 SGHLSLINQT
-169 MEELESIFQNM
+169 LDDLETIFQNM
-180 GFDVVEG
+180 GFEVVDG
-187 PEVDTVKF
+187 PEIDTVKN
-195 VFDDLNSPE
+195 VFDDLNSPA

-213 TFYINDEVLLRPH
+213 TFYITDDILLRPH
-226 TSSMQIRVM
+226 TSSVQIRVM

-255 VDATHS
+255 VDRTHS

-293 GDEMKLRY
+293 GDDIELRY

-308 TEPSLEVDVTCPICK
+308 TEPSLEVDATCPICH

-373 MVKYGLDDI
+373 MVRYGLDDI
-382 RLLYDNDKRFMEQ
+382 RLLYDNDKRFIEQ

>member
-1 MKLEMNKVVDTFKL
+1 
-15 TLKLRV
+15 
-21 DLYMYLLV
+21 
-29 NMICKSNKVVP
+29 
-40 QKYLSFRGRIFLF
+40 
-53 GGKMEENLTK
+53 MEENLK
-63 VLETFNK
+63 QVLDQAK
-70 EIESSKSLDD
+70 AEIEKADSLKG
-80 LEKLRIKYLG
+80 LEDLRIKFLG
-90 KKGEITDLKKSIA
+90 KKGTITDLKKSIA
-103 KLPNEEKPAAG
+103 KLPKEEKPSAG
-114 KLINKT
+114 KLINQT
-120 SKEIEEKLA
+120 SKEIEGLLSE
-129 LKNEEIKKV
+129 KNEAIKSE
-138 LLEEKVKAEKIDV
+138 LLKEKIKAEKIDV

-159 SGHLAVINQT
+159 SGHLSVINQT
-169 MEELESIFQNM
+169 MEELETIFQNM
-180 GFDVVEG
+180 GFDVVGG
-187 PEVDTVKF
+187 PEVDTVKY
-195 VFDDLNSPE
+195 VFDDLNSPKN
-204 DHPARSTSD
+204 HPARSTSD
-213 TFYINDEVLLRPH
+213 TFYISDDVLLRPH

-268 CLVVDEN
+268 CLVVDKN

-283 TLETFIKEMF
+283 TLETFIHEMF
-293 GDEMKLRY
+293 GDEMNLRY

-308 TEPSLEVDVTCPICK
+308 TEPSLEVDVTCPACM

-382 RLLYDNDKRFMEQ
+382 RLLYDNDKRFIEQ

>member
-1 MKLEMNKVVDTFKL
+1 MKEKLEALVKEATEAIEKSED
-15 TLKLRV
+15 LKNLDELRV
-21 DLYMYLLV
+21 
-29 NMICKSNKVVP
+29 
-40 QKYLSFRGRIFLF
+40 
-53 GGKMEENLTK
+53 
-63 VLETFNK
+63 
-70 EIESSKSLDD
+70 
-80 LEKLRIKYLG
+80 KYLG
-90 KKGEITDLKKSIA
+90 KKGEITSLKKNIS
-103 KLPNEEKPAAG
+103 KLPNEEKPMAG
-114 KLINKT
+114 KLINQT
-120 SKEIEEKLA
+120 SNEVENKLEERK
-129 LKNEEIKKV
+129 EEIKKI
-138 LLEEKVKAEKIDV
+138 LLDKKIKEEKIDV
-151 TAHFDKYE
+151 TANFDLYS
-159 SGHLAVINQT
+159 SGHFSVINQT
-169 MEELESIFQNM
+169 MAELEEIFQNM

-187 PEVDTVKF
+187 PEIDTVKN
-195 VFDDLNSPE
+195 VFDDLNSPKN
-204 DHPARSTSD
+204 HPSRSLSD
-213 TFYINDEVLLRPH
+213 TFYINENTLLRPH

-275 VSMANLKA
+275 VSLANLKA

-293 GDEMKLRY
+293 GDEMKMRY

-308 TEPSLEVDVTCPICK
+308 TEPSLEVDVTCPICGGK
-323 GEGCPACGNTGW
+323 GCPACSNTGW

-346 PNVLEACGIDSEKY
+346 PNVLENCGIDSEKY

-382 RLLYDNDKRFMEQ
+382 RLLFDNDKRFIEQ

>member
-1 MKLEMNKVVDTFKL
+1 MKEQLQALVKDASEAIGKSE
-15 TLKLRV
+15 
-21 DLYMYLLV
+21 DL
-29 NMICKSNKVVP
+29 
-40 QKYLSFRGRIFLF
+40 
-53 GGKMEENLTK
+53 
-63 VLETFNK
+63 
-70 EIESSKSLDD
+70 KSLDQI
-80 LEKLRIKYLG
+80 RVKYLG
-90 KKGEITDLKKSIA
+90 KKGEITSLKKNIS
-103 KLPNEEKPAAG
+103 KLPNDQKPMAG
-114 KLINKT
+114 KLINQT
-120 SKEIEEKLA
+120 SKEVENKLEDR
-129 LKNEEIKKV
+129 KEEIKKI
-138 LLEEKVKAEKIDV
+138 LLDKKIKEEKIDV
-151 TAHFDKYE
+151 TANFDLYS
-159 SGHLAVINQT
+159 SGHMSVINKT
-169 MEELESIFQNM
+169 MAELEEIFQNM

-187 PEVDTVKF
+187 PEIDTVKN
-195 VFDDLNSPE
+195 VFDDLNSPKN
-204 DHPARSTSD
+204 HPSRSLSD
-213 TFYINDEVLLRPH
+213 TFYINENTLLRPH

-275 VSMANLKA
+275 VSIANLKA

-293 GDEMKLRY
+293 GDQIKMRY

-308 TEPSLEVDVTCPICK
+308 TEPSLEVDVTCPVCGGK
-323 GEGCPACGNTGW
+323 GCPACSNTGW

-346 PNVLEACGIDSEKY
+346 PNVLENCGIDSEKY

-382 RLLYDNDKRFMEQ
+382 RLLFDNDKRFIEQ

>member
-1 MKLEMNKVVDTFKL
+1 MMEAKLNDILAKA
-15 TLKLRV
+15 
-21 DLYMYLLV
+21 
-29 NMICKSNKVVP
+29 
-40 QKYLSFRGRIFLF
+40 RG
-53 GGKMEENLTK
+53 
-63 VLETFNK
+63 
-70 EIESSKSLDD
+70 EIEAASSLDD
-80 LEKLRIKYLG
+80 LEKARVKYLG
-90 KKGEITDLKKSIA
+90 KKGLITDLKKNISN
-103 KLPNEEKPAAG
+103 LPKEEKPMAG
-114 KLINKT
+114 KLINENSKKIEQALGQK
-120 SKEIEEKLA
+120 SEALNKEILREKIKKEKL
-129 LKNEEIKKV
+129 
-138 LLEEKVKAEKIDV
+138 DV
-151 TAHFDKYE
+151 TAHFDRHK
-159 SGHLAVINQT
+159 SGHLSLINQT
-169 MEELESIFQNM
+169 LDDLETIFQNM
-180 GFDVVEG
+180 GFEVVDG
-187 PEVDTVKF
+187 PEIDTVKN
-195 VFDDLNSPE
+195 VFDDLNSPA

-213 TFYINDEVLLRPH
+213 TFYITDDILLRPH
-226 TSSMQIRVM
+226 TSSVQIRVM

-255 VDATHS
+255 VDRTHS

-293 GDEMKLRY
+293 GDDIELRY

-308 TEPSLEVDVTCPICK
+308 TEPSLEVDATCPICH

-373 MVKYGLDDI
+373 MVRYGLDDI
-382 RLLYDNDKRFMEQ
+382 RLLYDNDKRFIEQ

>member
-1 MKLEMNKVVDTFKL
+1 MEAKLNDILAKAK
-15 TLKLRV
+15 
-21 DLYMYLLV
+21 
-29 NMICKSNKVVP
+29 
-40 QKYLSFRGRIFLF
+40 G
-53 GGKMEENLTK
+53 
-63 VLETFNK
+63 
-70 EIESSKSLDD
+70 EIDAASSLDD
-80 LEKLRIKYLG
+80 LEKARVKYLG
-90 KKGEITDLKKSIA
+90 KKGLITDLKKNIS
-103 KLPNEEKPAAG
+103 KLPKEEKPMAG
-114 KLINKT
+114 KLINENSKKIEQALGQKT
-120 SKEIEEKLA
+120 EALNKEILKEKIKKEKL
-129 LKNEEIKKV
+129 
-138 LLEEKVKAEKIDV
+138 DV
-151 TAHFDKYE
+151 TAHFDRHE
-159 SGHLAVINQT
+159 SGHLSLINQT
-169 MEELESIFQNM
+169 LDDLETIFQNM
-180 GFDVVEG
+180 GFEVVDG
-187 PEVDTVKF
+187 PEIDTVKN
-195 VFDDLNSPE
+195 VFDDLNSPA

-213 TFYINDEVLLRPH
+213 TFYITDDILLRPH
-226 TSSMQIRVM
+226 TSSVQIRVM

-255 VDATHS
+255 VDRTHS

-293 GDEMKLRY
+293 GDDIELRY

-308 TEPSLEVDVTCPICK
+308 TEPSLEVDATCPICH

-373 MVKYGLDDI
+373 MVRYGLDDI
-382 RLLYDNDKRFMEQ
+382 RLLYDNDKRFIEQ

>member
-1 MKLEMNKVVDTFKL
+1 
-15 TLKLRV
+15 
-21 DLYMYLLV
+21 
-29 NMICKSNKVVP
+29 
-40 QKYLSFRGRIFLF
+40 
-53 GGKMEENLTK
+53 MEENLK
-63 VLETFNK
+63 QVLDQAK
-70 EIESSKSLDD
+70 AEIEKADSLKG
-80 LEKLRIKYLG
+80 LEDLRIKFLG
-90 KKGEITDLKKSIA
+90 KKGTITDLKKSIA
-103 KLPNEEKPAAG
+103 KLPKEEKPSAG
-114 KLINKT
+114 KLINQT
-120 SKEIEEKLA
+120 SKEIEGLLSE
-129 LKNEEIKKV
+129 KNESIKSE
-138 LLEEKVKAEKIDV
+138 LLKEKIKAEKIDV

-159 SGHLAVINQT
+159 SGHLSVINQT
-169 MEELESIFQNM
+169 MEELETIFQNM
-180 GFDVVEG
+180 GFDVVGG
-187 PEVDTVKF
+187 PEVDTVKY
-195 VFDDLNSPE
+195 VFDDLNSPKN
-204 DHPARSTSD
+204 HPARSTSD
-213 TFYINDEVLLRPH
+213 TFYISDDVLLRPH

-283 TLETFIKEMF
+283 TLETFIHEMF
-293 GDEMKLRY
+293 GDEMNLRY

-308 TEPSLEVDVTCPICK
+308 TEPSLEVDVTCPACM

-382 RLLYDNDKRFMEQ
+382 RLLYDNDKRFIEQ

>member
-1 MKLEMNKVVDTFKL
+1 MEAKLNDILAKAK
-15 TLKLRV
+15 
-21 DLYMYLLV
+21 
-29 NMICKSNKVVP
+29 
-40 QKYLSFRGRIFLF
+40 G
-53 GGKMEENLTK
+53 
-63 VLETFNK
+63 
-70 EIESSKSLDD
+70 EIDAASSLDD
-80 LEKLRIKYLG
+80 LEKARVKYLG
-90 KKGEITDLKKSIA
+90 KKGLVTDLKKNIS
-103 KLPNEEKPAAG
+103 KLPKEEKPMAG
-114 KLINKT
+114 KLINENSKKIEQALGQKT
-120 SKEIEEKLA
+120 EALNKEILKEKIKKEKL
-129 LKNEEIKKV
+129 
-138 LLEEKVKAEKIDV
+138 DV
-151 TAHFDKYE
+151 TAHFDRHE
-159 SGHLAVINQT
+159 SGHLSLINQT
-169 MEELESIFQNM
+169 LDDLETIFQNM
-180 GFDVVEG
+180 GFEVVDG
-187 PEVDTVKF
+187 PEIDTVKN
-195 VFDDLNSPE
+195 VFDDLNSPA

-213 TFYINDEVLLRPH
+213 TFYITDDILLRPH
-226 TSSMQIRVM
+226 TSSVQIRVM

-255 VDATHS
+255 VDRTHS

-293 GDEMKLRY
+293 GDDIELRY

-308 TEPSLEVDVTCPICK
+308 TEPSLEVDATCPICH

-373 MVKYGLDDI
+373 MVRYGLDDI
-382 RLLYDNDKRFMEQ
+382 RLLYDNDKRFIEQ